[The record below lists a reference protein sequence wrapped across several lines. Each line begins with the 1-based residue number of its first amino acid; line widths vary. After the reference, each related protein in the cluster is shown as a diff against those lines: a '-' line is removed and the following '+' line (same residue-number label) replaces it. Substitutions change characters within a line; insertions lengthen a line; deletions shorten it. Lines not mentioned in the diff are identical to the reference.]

1 MEIEGDVKNLNRRKR
16 AENLTPVLFL
26 LLFIVLCCILIPFN
40 VSAENI
46 PEVVTL
52 PEFPYI
58 DVIAINQKSF
68 CDYVREKN
76 FENALKIIN
85 DYIQSLSS
93 QYNPDDHLY
102 HGYKKEVNVIKD
114 WIASKD
120 CVKEVE
126 SKGIVETFPPQ
137 ICFKI
142 TFNIGDADIDE
153 HFDLVLSEKLQ
164 MVYRR

>member
-102 HGYKKEVNVIKD
+102 HGYKKEVNVR
-114 WIASKD
+114 AFR
-120 CVKEVE
+120 E
-126 SKGIVETFPPQ
+126 
-137 ICFKI
+137 ICSRLIQADLKVIQKI
-142 TFNIGDADIDE
+142 SSPTNS
-153 HFDLVLSEKLQ
+153 L
-164 MVYRR
+164 